1 MPFFLRF
8 TPDQWTEVS
17 LAKDQRGD
25 LSRQG
30 AGLSYAWAEDNC
42 ARPLPTNT
50 TLCLRLGSS
59 PKPSTDLQ
67 RCAGNHNRPAM
78 LRLLPFLDAD
88 GPTQMAADEALLE
101 VATVPSLRIYRWTPA
116 TVSLGYFQDHAT
128 IAPHLPPNMTMVR
141 RITGG
146 GAIWHEH
153 EVTYCLVGTLGRG
166 GWPERVRDCYP
177 LLHGA
182 LRAAL
187 RHAGAMLDSQPE
199 SVGDRR
205 YRDEPRCFASP
216 AADDLV
222 HGDGGKVLGSAG
234 RVRGERVLVHG
245 SLKLASNPWDGA
257 AVSGCGLTFEHSA
270 HLMTEAFAAA
280 LGQTLTPGAWTADEL
295 AARERIR
302 TLRYGDD
309 GWVVARRGPR
319 P

>member
-1 MPFFLRF
+1 
-8 TPDQWTEVS
+8 
-17 LAKDQRGD
+17 
-25 LSRQG
+25 
-30 AGLSYAWAEDNC
+30 
-42 ARPLPTNT
+42 
-50 TLCLRLGSS
+50 
-59 PKPSTDLQ
+59 
-67 RCAGNHNRPAM
+67 M

-88 GPTQMAADEALLE
+88 GATQMAADEALLE
-101 VATVPSLRIYRWTPA
+101 VAAAPSLRLYRWTPA

-128 IAPHLPPNMTMVR
+128 IAPQLPPGMPLVR

-153 EVTYCLVGTLGRG
+153 EVTYCLVGTLGQD
-166 GWPERVRDCYP
+166 GWPERVRDGYP

-182 LRAAL
+182 PLE
-187 RHAGAMLDSQPE
+187 SQPE

-234 RVRGERVLVHG
+234 RVRGGRVLIHG

-257 AVSGCGLTFEHSA
+257 AVSGCGLPFA
-270 HLMTEAFAAA
+270 RAAQLMTEAFAAA
-280 LGQTLTPGAWTADEL
+280 LGQTVTVSEWTAEEL
-295 AARERIR
+295 AARARLR
-302 TLRYGDD
+302 AVRYGDD
-309 GWVVARRGPR
+309 GWVTARRGPR

>member
-1 MPFFLRF
+1 
-8 TPDQWTEVS
+8 
-17 LAKDQRGD
+17 
-25 LSRQG
+25 
-30 AGLSYAWAEDNC
+30 
-42 ARPLPTNT
+42 
-50 TLCLRLGSS
+50 
-59 PKPSTDLQ
+59 
-67 RCAGNHNRPAM
+67 M

-88 GPTQMAADEALLE
+88 GATQMAADEALLE
-101 VATVPSLRIYRWTPA
+101 VAAAPALRFYHWTPA
-116 TVSLGYFQDHAT
+116 TVSLGYFQDHAS
-128 IAPHLPPNMTMVR
+128 IAPLLPAGMPLVR

-153 EVTYCLVGTLGRG
+153 EVTYCLVGTLGQD
-166 GWPERVRDCYP
+166 GWPQRVRDCYP

-182 LRAAL
+182 LRAGL
-187 RHAGAMLDSQPE
+187 RHAGATLESQPD

-222 HGDGGKVLGSAG
+222 HGEGGKVLGSAG
-234 RVRGERVLVHG
+234 RVRGERVLIHG

-257 AVSGCGLTFEHSA
+257 AVRGCGLSFERA
-270 HLMTEAFAAA
+270 AAVMTEAFAAA
-280 LGQTLTPGAWTADEL
+280 RGQVPTAAGWTADEV

-302 TLRYGDD
+302 AGRYDDD

>member
-1 MPFFLRF
+1 M
-8 TPDQWTEVS
+8 
-17 LAKDQRGD
+17 A
-25 LSRQG
+25 
-30 AGLSYAWAEDNC
+30 
-42 ARPLPTNT
+42 
-50 TLCLRLGSS
+50 
-59 PKPSTDLQ
+59 
-67 RCAGNHNRPAM
+67 HNRPAM

-88 GPTQMAADEALLE
+88 GATQMAADEALLE
-101 VATVPSLRIYRWTPA
+101 AATVPTLRLYRWSPPA
-116 TVSLGYFQDHAT
+116 VSLGYFQEHAT
-128 IAPHLPPNMTMVR
+128 IAPLLPVGMALVR

-153 EVTYCLVGTLGRG
+153 EVTYCLVGTLGRD

-187 RHAGAMLDSQPE
+187 KHAGAALESQPE

-222 HGDGGKVLGSAG
+222 HGEGGKVLGSAG
-234 RVRGERVLVHG
+234 RVRGERVLIHG
-245 SLKLASNPWDGA
+245 SLKLASNPWDGD
-257 AVSGCGLTFEHSA
+257 AVRGCGLTFERA
-270 HLMTEAFAAA
+270 AAVMTEAFALA
-280 LGQTLTPGAWTADEL
+280 LGQTLTPGEWNAGEL

-302 TLRYGDD
+302 SVRYGDD
-309 GWVVARRGPR
+309 GWVVARHGPR

>member
-1 MPFFLRF
+1 
-8 TPDQWTEVS
+8 
-17 LAKDQRGD
+17 
-25 LSRQG
+25 
-30 AGLSYAWAEDNC
+30 
-42 ARPLPTNT
+42 
-50 TLCLRLGSS
+50 
-59 PKPSTDLQ
+59 
-67 RCAGNHNRPAM
+67 M

-88 GPTQMAADEALLE
+88 GAAQMAADEALLE
-101 VATVPSLRIYRWTPA
+101 AAAAPTLRLYRWSPA

-128 IAPHLPPNMTMVR
+128 IAAQLPAGMPLVR

-153 EVTYCLVGTLGRG
+153 EVTYCLVGTLGRD
-166 GWPERVRDCYP
+166 GWPARVRECYP

-187 RHAGAMLDSQPE
+187 KHAGAALESQGE

-222 HGDGGKVLGSAG
+222 HGEGGKVLGSAG
-234 RVRGERVLVHG
+234 RVRGDRVLIHG
-245 SLKLASNPWDGA
+245 SLKLASNPWDGP
-257 AVSGCGLTFEHSA
+257 AVRGCGLSFDRA
-270 HLMTEAFAAA
+270 AAVMTEAFAAA
-280 LGQTLTPGAWTADEL
+280 LGQMPTAGEWTPEEL
-295 AARERIR
+295 AAHTRIR
-302 TLRYGDD
+302 ALRYSDD